1 MSPRHFANAN
11 KLPIGKDIAKQI
23 QGHTSLWF
31 AFTSITGIAKLFS
44 YTPDIIVNHPV
55 KDLDKV
61 QGTDQTTPDL

>member
-11 KLPIGKDIAKQI
+11 KLPIGKDIAKKI
-23 QGHTSLWF
+23 EGHTSLWF

-44 YTPDIIVNHPV
+44 YTPDIIINHPV

-61 QGTDQTTPDL
+61 QGTDQTNPEV